1 LISGLPADL
10 VPLTPEEKAIQRESR
25 RVKRESKKLDMVTK
39 EFAIDNQLNGFLQT
53 LTKLEEEFKRQATER
68 IEKQMQFDLMEKE
81 NQRMQNKINT
91 VEEVLEHTKEKM
103 NKLSSTIDRVLYL
116 CFFLLFCFILFYF
129 ILFYFI
135 LFYFILYYYYFI
147 FVSILLF
154 IDGISLP
161 VHRP

>member
-39 EFAIDNQLNGFLQT
+39 EFAIDNQLSGFLQT

-103 NKLSSTIDRVLYL
+103 NKLSSTIDRVL
-116 CFFLLFCFILFYF
+116 FILFYF
-129 ILFYFI
+129 ILFPFQFIFIYFI
-135 LFYFILYYYYFI
+135 HFI
-147 FVSILLF
+147 SR
-154 IDGISLP
+154 P

>member
-1 LISGLPADL
+1 
-10 VPLTPEEKAIQRESR
+10 
-25 RVKRESKKLDMVTK
+25 
-39 EFAIDNQLNGFLQT
+39 
-53 LTKLEEEFKRQATER
+53 
-68 IEKQMQFDLMEKE
+68 MQFDLMEKE